1 MSGANTAY
9 PTSMQLGRN
18 AKQKPVHSTRL
29 PLHLS
34 WHFLLPPALVV
45 GLGAELYRF
54 LSFDSTANSLRS
66 YSAKANEFDQFE
78 FRECKLIYRC
88 SASQQKT
95 GDWEV
100 FPGSGLAHTTGACRR
115 TIPPMWGPDFKNGGV
130 SVSWRCPSF
139 PEQNQPLDAFLLT

>member
-1 MSGANTAY
+1 MSGANTAR

-18 AKQKPVHSTRL
+18 AKQKLVHSTRF

-34 WHFLLPPALVV
+34 LHFLLPPALVV

-54 LSFDSTANSLRS
+54 LCFDSTANSLRS

-100 FPGSGLAHTTGACRR
+100 FPGSGLARTIGACCR
-115 TIPPMWGPDFKNGGV
+115 TISSMWGLGFENGGV
-130 SVSWRCPSF
+130 NTS
-139 PEQNQPLDAFLLT
+139 L